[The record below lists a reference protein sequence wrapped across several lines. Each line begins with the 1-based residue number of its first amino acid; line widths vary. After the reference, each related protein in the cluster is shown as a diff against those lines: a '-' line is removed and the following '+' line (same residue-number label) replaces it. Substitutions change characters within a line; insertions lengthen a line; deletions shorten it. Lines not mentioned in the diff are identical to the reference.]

1 MTNNELKR
9 KTKAELLDHIECLEQ
24 IISDCR
30 QGESDL
36 RISMVNIIE
45 KRNNA
50 LQTLDIVS
58 YEGLDDALRRY
69 DFVSTDDFYENLR
82 DNEYE
87 LQDLV
92 AGSISD
98 EVESQIEDID
108 WSYHGLITEDNLQD
122 EMERYAMDPSSLL
135 SEALDNVCEDGKTKV
150 ADLIIQLQNDGLLTT
165 PMEELKSILAG
176 FASQLN
182 DCASMMMT
190 VLNGGDDNGAE

>member
-1 MTNNELKR
+1 MTSNELKR
-9 KTKAELLDHIECLEQ
+9 KTKAELLEHIEWLEERM
-24 IISDCR
+24 SEWR
-30 QGESDL
+30 EKESNQ

>member
-1 MTNNELKR
+1 MTSNELKR
-9 KTKAELLDHIECLEQ
+9 KTKAELLEHIEWLEE
-24 IISDCR
+24 R
-30 QGESDL
+30 MTEWREKESSL
-36 RISMVNIIE
+36 RISMGNEEE

-58 YEGLDDALRRY
+58 YEGLDSALQQY
-69 DFVSTDDFYENLR
+69 DFISVHDFEENLR
-82 DNEYE
+82 EHEYE

-122 EMERYAMDPSSLL
+122 EMERYSMDPSSLL

>member
-1 MTNNELKR
+1 MTSNELKR
-9 KTKAELLDHIECLEQ
+9 KTKAELLEHIEWLEERM
-24 IISDCR
+24 SEWR
-30 QGESDL
+30 EKESNQ

-69 DFVSTDDFYENLR
+69 DFVSADNFYENLR

-150 ADLIIQLQNDGLLTT
+150 ADLIIQLQSDGLLTT

>member
-69 DFVSTDDFYENLR
+69 DFVSADNFYENLR

>member
-1 MTNNELKR
+1 MTSNELKR
-9 KTKAELLDHIECLEQ
+9 KTKAELLEHIEWLEERM
-24 IISDCR
+24 SEWR
-30 QGESDL
+30 EKESNQ

-69 DFVSTDDFYENLR
+69 DFVSADNFYENLR